1 MKQGYLFINV
11 LQLFPMGVGKTD
23 DFLFQ
28 KRKMTAQANESDCHP
43 MLISFHKQHCYQ
55 QAEDGDC
62 TQNGSHHPPYRIEAK
77 V

>member
-23 DFLFQ
+23 DFLIQ
-28 KRKMTAQANESDCHP
+28 KRKMTAQANVSALFSKLSMD
-43 MLISFHKQHCYQ
+43 
-55 QAEDGDC
+55 A
-62 TQNGSHHPPYRIEAK
+62 N